1 MKAGAIPELE
11 SSVGRVRPDNAGLR
25 GGAEGVAAA
34 GAVERM
40 TGRLHADCG
49 VVVSDVFPLTKGWM
63 SEAERRRGSVGP
75 VRRARDWRYPLLA
88 FTGHGDELR
97 TRRTG

>member
-11 SSVGRVRPDNAGLR
+11 SSVGRVRPDNAGL
-25 GGAEGVAAA
+25 
-34 GAVERM
+34 AVERM